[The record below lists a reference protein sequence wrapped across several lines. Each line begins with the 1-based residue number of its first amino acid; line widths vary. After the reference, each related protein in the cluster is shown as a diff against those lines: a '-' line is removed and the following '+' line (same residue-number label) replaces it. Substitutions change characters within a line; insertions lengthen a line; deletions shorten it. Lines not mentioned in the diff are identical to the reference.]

1 MRWIEA
7 VPFEHEGNEMIL
19 LRDTEGITD
28 QSFLVSKPAAFLLS
42 LMDGTRSVE
51 ELQEEFQRSVGQL
64 VEIEQIRGLVEAMDS
79 NLFLMN
85 DRFVSRFLGMKDE
98 YERAPVREAC
108 LAGKGYPGEMNELL
122 AFLDEML
129 SPGEAVRPEGEITG
143 ILAPHIDYGRGKE
156 VYKQVYRYLKGAD
169 KPLIV
174 LLGTCHAFTEG
185 VWNISTKDFVTPLG
199 IIPNSPELCDMIRA
213 RRELS
218 GCVHEWAH
226 RNEHSIELQLPII
239 QFMTAGRRVEI
250 LPILTGSM
258 HEQISGNKSLED
270 EEIAAPL
277 QSLREVLKAYGR
289 PYLVVAGA
297 DLAHIGAQFGD
308 RFALD
313 GETLSL
319 SKEKDEGIL
328 RHVTKV
334 DPLGF
339 FSEIRMEE
347 DRRRICGLTPIFLQL
362 SLLRGSRCEIV
373 GYDQWCDGRS
383 SVSFAGGVFYSME

>member
-28 QSFLVSKPAAFLLS
+28 QSFIVSKPAAFLLS

-51 ELQEEFQRSVGQL
+51 ELQDEFQRTVGQT
-64 VEIEQIRGLVEAMDS
+64 VELGQIQGLVEAMDT

-85 DRFVSRFLGMKDE
+85 DRFVSRFADLRDE
-98 YERAPVREAC
+98 YEKAPVRRAC
-108 LAGKGYPGEMNELL
+108 LAGKGYPGEAGELL
-122 AFLDEML
+122 TFLDEML
-129 SPGEAVRPEGEITG
+129 STGEVLKPAGEITG
-143 ILAPHIDYGRGKE
+143 VLAPHIDYGRGKE
-156 VYKQVYRYLKGAD
+156 VYRQVYRYLKGAE

-185 VWNISTKDFVTPLG
+185 VWNISAKGFETPLG
-199 IIPNSPELCDMIRA
+199 ILPNSAELRDMIKA
-213 RRELS
+213 DGELRK
-218 GCVHEWAH
+218 CLNEWPH
-226 RNEHSIELQLPII
+226 RTEHSLELQVPLI
-239 QFMTAGRRVEI
+239 QFLTAGSRVEI

-258 HEQISGNKSLED
+258 HDQITGARSLED
-270 EEIAAPL
+270 EEITVPL
-277 QSLREVLKAYGR
+277 QRLREVLKVYGK

-308 RFALD
+308 SFALD
-313 GETLSL
+313 RETLAL

-328 RHVTKV
+328 RHVSNV
-334 DPLGF
+334 DPEGF
-339 FSEIRMEE
+339 FNEVRMEE

-362 SLLRGSRCEIV
+362 SLLQGSRCEIV

-383 SVSFAGGVFYSME
+383 SVSFAGGVFYAAE

>member
-7 VPFEHEGNEMIL
+7 VPFEHEGNDMIL
-19 LRDTEGITD
+19 LRDTEGVTD
-28 QSFLVSKPAAFLLS
+28 QSFIVSKPAAFLLS
-42 LMDGTRSVE
+42 LMDGTRSIE
-51 ELQEEFQRSVGQL
+51 ELRDEFQRSVGQL

-85 DRFVSRFLGMKDE
+85 DRFVNRFLGMKDE
-98 YERAPVREAC
+98 YEKAAVREAC
-108 LAGKGYPGEMNELL
+108 LAGKGYPGEMNGLL

-129 SPGEAVRPEGEITG
+129 STGEVPEPRGEITG
-143 ILAPHIDYGRGKE
+143 ILAPHIDYARGKE
-156 VYKQVYRYLKGAD
+156 VYKQVYGYLRETER
-169 KPLIV
+169 PLIV
-174 LLGTCHAFTEG
+174 LLGTCHAFTER
-185 VWNISTKDFVTPLG
+185 VWNISTKDFATPLG

-218 GCVHEWAH
+218 DCVQEWPH

-239 QFMTAGRRVEI
+239 QFLTAGRRVEI

-258 HEQISGNKSLED
+258 HGQITGNKGLED
-270 EEIAAPL
+270 EELIAPL
-277 QSLREVLKAYGR
+277 QGLKEVLRAYGK

-313 GETLSL
+313 PETLSL
-319 SKEKDEGIL
+319 SKERDEGIL
-328 RHVTKV
+328 RHVKTV
-334 DPLGF
+334 DPMGF

-362 SLLRGSRCEIV
+362 SLLQGSRCEIV

-383 SVSFAGGVFYSME
+383 SVSFAGGVFYAGD